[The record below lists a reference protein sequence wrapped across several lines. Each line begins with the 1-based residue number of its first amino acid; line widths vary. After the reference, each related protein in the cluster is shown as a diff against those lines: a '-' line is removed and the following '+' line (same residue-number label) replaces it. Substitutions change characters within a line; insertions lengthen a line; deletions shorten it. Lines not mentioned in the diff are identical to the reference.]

1 MTIGTPIT
9 TPDNTP
15 WPEWVVTYQMDGSK
29 WGVVVVAKDA
39 ADASRRLRAIGM
51 TGNVDGELV
60 MTIPAGPGAG
70 ILASAICF
78 MRNLFAAR

>member
-1 MTIGTPIT
+1 MSSKA
-9 TPDNTP
+9 
-15 WPEWVVTYQMDGSK
+15 WPSWVVTYRYDGK
-29 WGVVVVAKDA
+29 PYGLTIIAKDA

-51 TGNVDGELV
+51 TGNVDGELM

-78 MRNLFAAR
+78 VRNLFGRTA